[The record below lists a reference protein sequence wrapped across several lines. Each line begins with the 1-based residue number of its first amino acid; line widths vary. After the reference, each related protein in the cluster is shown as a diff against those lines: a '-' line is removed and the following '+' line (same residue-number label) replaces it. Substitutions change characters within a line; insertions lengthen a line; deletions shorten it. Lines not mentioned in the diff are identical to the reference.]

1 MYGASLIAAA
11 LALLFACG
19 LGFGMGR
26 ARLCLVT
33 ATHDFVF
40 AADPGG
46 LRLQA
51 LAICA
56 MAFLFGSELMLGMH
70 RLPLPMAGAG
80 VGLVPVGAA
89 LLAIGFILND
99 GCYLGS
105 VSFLGQGKLRY
116 LFTLIGIYLAELISV
131 PRRLMFIER
140 ESLVPQMSIP
150 PLATAAAVF
159 AVLAWVALGPKANAG
174 GSQRMWGVIIASV
187 SALLMFSILPG
198 WSYGATIAGLAR
210 SGVLDLGLPQ
220 LAGVTLFLGAII
232 ASVTSGQWRLEL
244 PGLSGVVR
252 CLSGGYI
259 MQTGA
264 QIVPGGT
271 DTWLFWTIPG
281 GGLHGVIA
289 YAVVVPITIAWWWI
303 HRSLTRVRAVGA

>member
-1 MYGASLIAAA
+1 
-11 LALLFACG
+11 
-19 LGFGMGR
+19 MGR

-33 ATHDFVF
+33 ATHDFVV

-51 LAICA
+51 QVIAA

-80 VGLVPVGAA
+80 LGSVPVGAA
-89 LLAIGFILND
+89 LLAIGFIIND

-105 VSFLGQGKLRY
+105 VSFLGQGNTRY

-131 PRRLMFIER
+131 PRRLMFGEH

-150 PLATAAAVF
+150 PLVTAAAVC
-159 AVLAWVALGPKANAG
+159 AILAWVALGLKANAG
-174 GSQRMWGVIIASV
+174 GRQRMGGVIVASV
-187 SALLMFSILPG
+187 SALLIFSILPG

-252 CLSGGYI
+252 CLLGGYI